1 MKLYG
6 EIEVVGENLRLG
18 PICPQQVA
26 HRLVQARTQ
35 IRQEATLIINLK
47 VQKLTRDAE
56 SCSTS
61 P

>member
-6 EIEVVGENLRLG
+6 ETEVVGENLRLE
-18 PICPQQVA
+18 PVCPQVP
-26 HRLVQARTQ
+26 HRLVQDRTQ

-61 P
+61 A